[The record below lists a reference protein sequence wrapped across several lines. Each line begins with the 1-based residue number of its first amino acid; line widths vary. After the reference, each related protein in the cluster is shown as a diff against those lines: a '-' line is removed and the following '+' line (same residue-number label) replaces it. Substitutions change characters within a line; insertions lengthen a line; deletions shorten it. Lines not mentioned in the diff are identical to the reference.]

1 MRLRS
6 IAVAALAV
14 ALTFAPAKAQEMCFD
29 LAATIVQ
36 LSNDGSHYAVLDGSD
51 KDAFV
56 SDLAAAYGAKTG
68 STAEIVPGVTHVLL
82 ANMGGL
88 VYFGVVIDGCLT
100 APALVTDFVLP
111 DAVGKWVGKPAL
123 NS

>member
-29 LAATIVQ
+29 LAATIAN
-36 LSNDGSHYAVLDGSD
+36 LSNQGDHYAVLDGAD
-51 KDAFV
+51 KDAFIA
-56 SDLAAAYGAKTG
+56 DLMAAFEARTG
-68 STAEIVPGVTHVLL
+68 KDAEIAPGITHVLL
-82 ANMGGL
+82 ANLGGL
-88 VYFGVVIDGCLT
+88 VYFGLVIDGCLT
-100 APALVTDFVLP
+100 TPALVTDFVMP
-111 DAVGKWVGKPAL
+111 EAVGNWTSKPAL